1 MRSHMQGLEEVRL
14 ADSVG
19 SRHEHDPGSEG
30 ELELWVGA
38 EVSKRDVSDDQPASL
53 IGMIR

>member
-1 MRSHMQGLEEVRL
+1 MQGLEKVRL
-14 ADSVG
+14 ADPVG
-19 SRHEHDPGSEG
+19 PRHEHDAGDKG

>member
-1 MRSHMQGLEEVRL
+1 MQSLEEIRL
-14 ADSVG
+14 TDSVG
-19 SRHEHDPGSEG
+19 PRHEHDPGNES

>member
-1 MRSHMQGLEEVRL
+1 MQGLEEVRL

-19 SRHEHDPGSEG
+19 SRHEHDPGGEG